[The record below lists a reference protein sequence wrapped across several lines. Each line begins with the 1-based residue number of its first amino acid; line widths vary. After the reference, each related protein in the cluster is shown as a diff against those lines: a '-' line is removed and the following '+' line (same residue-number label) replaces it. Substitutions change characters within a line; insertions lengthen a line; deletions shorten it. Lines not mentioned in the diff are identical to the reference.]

1 MIYSKLG
8 HIKRTYVFEYKGE
21 MYTVEV
27 EQINPA
33 VFDEGTPNTYT
44 FFETDGTVIEI
55 GDNRIDEM
63 KKQLDVL
70 SGIEEWVYVDEEAD

>member
-8 HIKRTYVFEYKGE
+8 HIKHTYVFEYKGE
-21 MYTVEV
+21 MYTVET

-44 FFETDGTVIEI
+44 FFQTHRRNEKTI
-55 GDNRIDEM
+55 GR
-63 KKQLDVL
+63 V
-70 SGIEEWVYVDEEAD
+70 EWN

>member
-8 HIKRTYVFEYKGE
+8 HIKRTYVFDYKSV

-33 VFDEGTPNTYT
+33 VFDEGTPSTYT

-55 GDNRIDEM
+55 GDKRIDEM

-70 SGIEEWVYVDEEAD
+70 SGIEDWVYVDEEAD

>member
-8 HIKRTYVFEYKGE
+8 HIKRTYVFEYKGK

-33 VFDEGTPNTYT
+33 VFDEGAPNIYT

-55 GDNRIDEM
+55 GDKRIDEIR
-63 KKQLDVL
+63 KQLDVL
-70 SGIEEWVYVDEEAD
+70 SGIEEWVYVDEESD